1 MNIHKNGE
9 SCYLMELSE
18 KEMNFYNITYS
29 NLKNS
34 SDENVKKI
42 ILEKCGEKPDRT
54 PEWDILP
61 GITGGCLIIISF
73 FRKTRIEAVVFEFES
88 YDLLLDGV
96 KALSETE
103 KKAKSQLYEENGKPR
118 LILEKPGIKELF
130 ILSEFSSCV
139 FSDNTTIENTK
150 KNMKCV
156 IRQKASEIL
165 CGKRTKL

>member
-61 GITGGCLIIISF
+61 GLTGGCLIIISF
-73 FRKTRIEAVVFEFES
+73 FNILVLNGNIIFCRKSFEF
-88 YDLLLDGV
+88 
-96 KALSETE
+96 
-103 KKAKSQLYEENGKPR
+103 P
-118 LILEKPGIKELF
+118 
-130 ILSEFSSCV
+130 
-139 FSDNTTIENTK
+139 TK
-150 KNMKCV
+150 FTFPN
-156 IRQKASEIL
+156 IIIISIF
-165 CGKRTKL
+165 